1 MRIHFAP
8 ILEHFTM
15 QGLFPLHSTPIRAV
29 VTSSRLTDA
38 LKSFK
43 TNYPRG
49 RKKRRP
55 ADGGELFVLCEIG
68 ETRTGGETKVRIKD
82 PACRLRDN

>member
-8 ILEHFTM
+8 ILEHFIT
-15 QGLFPLHSTPIRAV
+15 QGLFPLHSTPV
-29 VTSSRLTDA
+29 VISSRLTDA

-43 TNYPRG
+43 TNYPRR

-55 ADGGELFVLCEIG
+55 ADGGELFVLCDLG